1 MISQSKWRGRCRTQ
15 GGKEERK
22 TSMGFDLSD
31 LQPKERAS
39 FALRALY
46 EAAGCR
52 KYHMGRFEEYGLY
65 QENRSFLSSE
75 QVITFTDLDG
85 RLLALKPDVTLSIA
99 KTAQPAPGETLK
111 YYYHENVYRPSAESH
126 TFKEIAQMGLEMLG
140 AVGEAQ
146 VQQAVGLA
154 AKSLEQLGAAW
165 VLELSH
171 MGYLFGLLDALAVPE
186 TARPAL
192 LDLLREKNAHELRAA
207 AKAAGLDDAGADTL
221 CALLTLCGGCEETLA
236 RAEAFCKN
244 DRMRAA
250 AAELRAL
257 TCSLSAG
264 GGSVRLDLSLAG
276 EMEYYNGLVFQGY
289 LQGLPRPLLKGGRYD
304 LLMQKFT
311 PGADAIGFAVYLDE
325 LDRLS
330 APLPPV
336 QQQKTDRVML
346 NVALPKGRLGDKVYG
361 LLARIG
367 YGCAEDYNA
376 TRKLVVENPEAGIRY
391 FLVKPSDVAIYVE
404 HGAADV
410 GIVGKDILTEASAD
424 VYELLDTGLG
434 RCRMCVAAPNDY
446 QDDPSRPVR
455 VATKFVNIAKNYYAS
470 IGRDIDI
477 IKLNG
482 SIELAPILG
491 LSDVIVDIVET
502 GTTLR
507 ENGLK
512 VVTEFLPISARFIAN
527 KASYQFKHRE
537 VDRMLE
543 QLRETLQ
550 EAAK

>member
-1 MISQSKWRGRCRTQ
+1 MI
-15 GGKEERK
+15 EERG
-22 TSMGFDLSD
+22 SIEMGFDLSY

-99 KTAQPAPGETLK
+99 KTAQPAEGETLK

-126 TFKEIAQMGLEMLG
+126 TFKEISQMGLEVLG
-140 AVGEAQ
+140 KVDGRQ
-146 VQQAVGLA
+146 VQQTVLLA

-165 VLELSH
+165 VLEVSH
-171 MGYLFGLLDALAVPE
+171 MGYLFGLFDALEVPAN
-186 TARPAL
+186 ARPAL
-192 LDLLREKNAHELRAA
+192 LKLLREKNAHELRAD
-207 AKAAGLDDAGADTL
+207 AKTAGLSEDTADTL
-221 CALLTLCGGCEETLA
+221 TQLLDLCGGYEETLA
-236 RAEAFCKN
+236 RAEGFCKN
-244 DRMRAA
+244 ERMRAA

-257 TCSLSAG
+257 AAPLKAAG
-264 GGSVRLDLSLAG
+264 GSIRLDLTLAG

-311 PGADAIGFAVYLDE
+311 PGADAVGFAVYLDE

-336 QQQKTDRVML
+336 QQQKTDKTML
-346 NVALPKGRLGDKVYG
+346 NVALPKGRLGDKVYN

-367 YGCAEDYNA
+367 YGCMEDYNA

-434 RCRMCVAAPNDY
+434 KCRMCVAAPADY

-512 VVTEFLPISARFIAN
+512 VVTEFMPISARFIAN

-537 VDRMLE
+537 MDEMLE
-543 QLRETLQ
+543 KLRETLQ

>member
-1 MISQSKWRGRCRTQ
+1 MEFSLDS
-15 GGKEERK
+15 
-22 TSMGFDLSD
+22 

-99 KTAQPAPGETLK
+99 KTAQPAPGETLR

-126 TFKEIAQMGLEMLG
+126 TFQEISQMGLEMLG

-146 VQQAVGLA
+146 VQQAVRLA
-154 AKSLEQLGAAW
+154 AQSLAQLGAAW
-165 VLELSH
+165 VLEVSH
-171 MGYLFGLLDALAVPE
+171 MGYLFGLFDALGVPE
-186 TARPAL
+186 NARPGL
-192 LDLLREKNAHELRAA
+192 LEKLREKNAHELRCAA
-207 AKAAGLDDAGADTL
+207 QAAGLDAAGAD
-221 CALLTLCGGCEETLA
+221 ALTGLLELSGSCEETLA
-236 RAEAFCKN
+236 KAESACRN

-257 TCSLSAG
+257 AKTLEASG
-264 GGSVRLDLSLAG
+264 GAVRL
-276 EMEYYNGLVFQGY
+276 
-289 LQGLPRPLLKGGRYD
+289 D

-311 PGADAIGFAVYLDE
+311 PGAGAIGFAVYLDE

-330 APLPPV
+330 APTPPV
-336 QQQKTDRVML
+336 QRNSTGRVML
-346 NVALPKGRLGDKVYG
+346 NVALPKGRLGDRMYD

-367 YGCAEDYNA
+367 YGCTEDYNA
-376 TRKLVVENPEAGIRY
+376 TRKLVVENPAAGIRY

-434 RCRMCVAAPNDY
+434 RCRMCVAAPADY
-446 QDDPSRPVR
+446 KDDPSRPVR
-455 VATKFVNIAKNYYAS
+455 VATKFVNIAKSYYAS

-507 ENGLK
+507 ENGLR
-512 VVTEFLPISARFIAN
+512 VVTEFMPISARFIAN
-527 KASYQFKHRE
+527 KASYQFKHNE
-537 VDRMLE
+537 MDAMLE
-543 QLRETLQ
+543 ALRKTLQ
-550 EAAK
+550 EETK